1 MRSECNRST
10 PSANV
15 ARFDSKRVATRAVP
29 FGGSGAPLL
38 RDRSIAQVATV
49 VAESAGRPVTAAQL
63 LVYFVK
69 DVMAAVA
76 IPRST
81 KMERQVENVALDGI
95 ADAVNEEMMAAIAAM
110 DDDVHYD
117 WDPNGVP

>member
-1 MRSECNRST
+1 M
-10 PSANV
+10 
-15 ARFDSKRVATRAVP
+15 
-29 FGGSGAPLL
+29 
-38 RDRSIAQVATV
+38 
-49 VAESAGRPVTAAQL
+49 

-69 DVMAAVA
+69 DVMSAVA

-81 KMERQVENVALDGI
+81 KTERQVENATLDGI
-95 ADAVNEEMMAAIAAM
+95 ADAFNEEVMAAIAGM

>member
-1 MRSECNRST
+1 MGASLST
-10 PSANV
+10 FGT
-15 ARFDSKRVATRAVP
+15 ARFDNSMSLHAVP

-38 RDRSIAQVATV
+38 LDTSIVEMAKV
-49 VAESAGRPVTAAQL
+49 VAESVGRPVTAAQL

-69 DVMAAVA
+69 DVMGAVA

-81 KMERQVENVALDGI
+81 KPDRQVENVALDGI
-95 ADAVNEEMMAAIAAM
+95 TLNEEVMVALAAM
-110 DDDVHYD
+110 DDDIHYD

>member
-1 MRSECNRST
+1 M
-10 PSANV
+10 
-15 ARFDSKRVATRAVP
+15 
-29 FGGSGAPLL
+29 
-38 RDRSIAQVATV
+38 ATV